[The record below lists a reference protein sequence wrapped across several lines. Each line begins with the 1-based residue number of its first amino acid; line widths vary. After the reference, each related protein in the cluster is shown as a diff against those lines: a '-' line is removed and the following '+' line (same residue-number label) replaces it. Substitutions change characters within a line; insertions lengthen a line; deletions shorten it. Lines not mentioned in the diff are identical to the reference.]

1 MRVILKKKNLLKKN
15 IVEKLKIFYKRNSD
29 LKDKIRKK
37 GLDMSQCKNKS
48 DKALVNLMRYMNNI
62 HKNKT
67 QNK

>member
-1 MRVILKKKNLLKKN
+1 
-15 IVEKLKIFYKRNSD
+15 
-29 LKDKIRKK
+29 
-37 GLDMSQCKNKS
+37 MSQCKNKS